1 MLPDLAQHG
10 IVRGD
15 STFSE
20 SDIKPVGVNRSISQ
34 PLNEKLI
41 DKERLRSFRVWVD
54 SY

>member
-20 SDIKPVGVNRSISQ
+20 SDIKPVGVNRSIS
-34 PLNEKLI
+34 
-41 DKERLRSFRVWVD
+41 
-54 SY
+54 